1 MCKHISCFF
10 FFFQSSNSSTAEDK
24 EDLISDMSAFS
35 LFALLTRT
43 LKAMCT
49 SVSGKILKHVKTL
62 KW

>member
-10 FFFQSSNSSTAEDK
+10 FFFSHQIQVTAEDK

-35 LFALLTRT
+35 LYALLTRT
-43 LKAMCT
+43 LKAVCT

>member
-10 FFFQSSNSSTAEDK
+10 FFFSHQIQVTAEDK

-35 LFALLTRT
+35 LFALMTRT
-43 LKAMCT
+43 LKAVCT

>member
-1 MCKHISCFF
+1 MCKHISCFLF
-10 FFFQSSNSSTAEDK
+10 FFSHQIQVTAEDK

-43 LKAMCT
+43 LKAVCT

>member
-1 MCKHISCFF
+1 MCKHISCLFF
-10 FFFQSSNSSTAEDK
+10 FSHQIQVTAEDK

>member
-10 FFFQSSNSSTAEDK
+10 FFFSHQIQVTAEDK